1 MADKSK
7 GPSFG
12 DGLVEGLREAV
23 AWKRGKLVLAD
34 VSAEKLPSTSVKVEN
49 TLPPRI
55 IQVSGIG

>member
-1 MADKSK
+1 MADKSN

-34 VSAEKLPSTSVKVEN
+34 VSAETLPSTSVKVEN